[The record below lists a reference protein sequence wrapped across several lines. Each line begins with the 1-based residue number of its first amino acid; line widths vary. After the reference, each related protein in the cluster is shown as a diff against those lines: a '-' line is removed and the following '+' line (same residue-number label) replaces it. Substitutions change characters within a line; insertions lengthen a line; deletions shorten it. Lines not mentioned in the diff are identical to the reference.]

1 MIKRSHTKNLT
12 AIWQQVPV
20 DYYDQGVKNNFLQS
34 IWHRQKWSVLKK
46 IISGKKFNLVLDVG
60 CASGTFTNQ
69 LAKFLP
75 ESKICGVDTY
85 DSAIK
90 FAREKY
96 PYLNFTVA
104 DAHKLPFKENYY
116 DLIIC
121 YETIEHVVNPLLV
134 LKEMRRV
141 LKKDGMTILAM
152 DSGSLMFRII
162 WWFWEKTR
170 GRVWEGAH
178 LHPFHHDH
186 LEKVI
191 RESGFKIQQKK
202 FSHLGMEV
210 LFLLK
215 K

>member
-1 MIKRSHTKNLT
+1 MIKKPIVKNLT

-20 DYYDQGVKNNFLQS
+20 DYYDQGVKNNLLQS
-34 IWHRQKWSVLKK
+34 IWHRQKWFVLQK
-46 IISGKKFNLVLDVG
+46 IIGAKKFKQILDVG

-69 LAKFLP
+69 LAQLFP
-75 ESKICGVDTY
+75 QAKIYGVDVY

-90 FAREKY
+90 FAQKKY
-96 PYLNFTVA
+96 PQLNFIQA
-104 DAHKLPFKENYY
+104 DAHQLPFKGNYF

-121 YETIEHVVNPLLV
+121 YETIEHVADPLLV
-134 LKEMRRV
+134 LRQMRRV
-141 LKKDGMTILAM
+141 LKKDGIAILAM
-152 DSGSLMFRII
+152 DSGNLMFRII

-191 RESGFKIQQKK
+191 RKSGFKIQQKR

-210 LFLLK
+210 LFILNK
-215 K
+215 

>member
-1 MIKRSHTKNLT
+1 MIKKPIVKNLT

-20 DYYDQGVKNNFLQS
+20 DYYDQGLKNNLLQS

-46 IISGKKFNLVLDVG
+46 MIGGKKFNLVLDVG

-69 LAKFLP
+69 LAQFLP
-75 ESKICGVDTY
+75 GSKICGVDTY

-90 FAREKY
+90 FARKKY
-96 PYLNFTVA
+96 PYLNFIKA
-104 DAHKLPFKENYY
+104 DAHKLPFKENSY

-141 LKKDGMTILAM
+141 LKKDGMAILAM

-162 WWFWEKTR
+162 WWFWEKTK
-170 GRVWEGAH
+170 GQVWDGAH
-178 LHPFHHDH
+178 LHPFHHNH
-186 LEKVI
+186 LEQII

-210 LFLLK
+210 LFILK